1 MFGSKGRIRAELE
14 IVLKDV
20 AEAREFILT
29 ARDDFANEIAMR
41 LWEAQKK
48 LNRIIKLE
56 DKGKEIVDKEL

>member
-56 DKGKEIVDKEL
+56 DKVKEIVDKEL